1 MSACLCLATQH
12 RAGDDAMTEQ
22 VHRQANDSRGP
33 IARAVVA

>member
-1 MSACLCLATQH
+1 MSACLCLVTQH